1 MKLGSI
7 IFDEKE
13 QPGRSSDSGAVATGT
28 GTLSPRPSAGLHSSL
43 LALMTCVIPS
53 LKRYASE
60 LLFALCT
67 DKGENGAPPP
77 RLNTYTARS
86 ENRC

>member
-67 DKGENGAPPP
+67 DKGENGAPPH
-77 RLNTYTARS
+77 A
-86 ENRC
+86 